1 MERPVS
7 IRVATRLIKCR
18 HLVTHRS
25 ATSRVGSGSFGGQDG
40 ILVPR
45 RSAGYGSQRIVHW
58 GIQDRRSS
66 MYTNDREIAN
76 EIL

>member
-1 MERPVS
+1 MQLLSPPLSLCFFLVS
-7 IRVATRLIKCR
+7 DFFG
-18 HLVTHRS
+18 S
-25 ATSRVGSGSFGGQDG
+25 GSGSFGGQDG